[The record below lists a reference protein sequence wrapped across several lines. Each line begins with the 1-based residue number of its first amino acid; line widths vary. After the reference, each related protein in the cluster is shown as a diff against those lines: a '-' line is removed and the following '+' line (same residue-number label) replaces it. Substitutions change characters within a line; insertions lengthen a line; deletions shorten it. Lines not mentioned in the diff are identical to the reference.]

1 MLESMITNPRP
12 TRAECAD
19 VANAVLDGTD
29 CVMLSGETANGEYPG
44 NAVRMMASTC
54 VEAESI
60 ISYDNTDALIR
71 EKVLAAYGHMSA
83 AESIASSAAK
93 TAWDVKA
100 KLIIVL
106 TETGNTARLISKY
119 RPNVPVFVVT
129 TAPFA
134 ARQSNGYLK
143 NCTSKVV
150 PAGNGVE
157 TNIAEAII
165 DAKNKA
171 LVVPG
176 DLIVVIFGSKEQPGA
191 TNMVRV
197 MTV

>member
-1 MLESMITNPRP
+1 MLESMITSPRP

-44 NAVRMMASTC
+44 SAVRMMASTC
-54 VEAESI
+54 VEAESVF
-60 ISYDNTDALIR
+60 SDSTIR
-71 EKVLAAYGHMSA
+71 EKVLSAFGHMSA

-93 TAWDVKA
+93 TAFDVKA
-100 KLIIVL
+100 KLIVVL
-106 TETGNTARLISKY
+106 TETGNTARLIAKY
-119 RPNVPVFVVT
+119 RPSVPVYVVT

-134 ARQSNGYLK
+134 ARQCNGYLK

-150 PAGNGVE
+150 EPAHGVE
-157 TNIAEAII
+157 ANISEAIA
-165 DAKNKA
+165 DAKNNGWLVTGD
-171 LVVPG
+171 LVVA
-176 DLIVVIFGSKEQPGA
+176 VFGSKEQPGA

-197 MTV
+197 ITA

>member
-1 MLESMITNPRP
+1 MLESMITSPRP

-44 NAVRMMASTC
+44 SAVRMMASTC
-54 VEAESI
+54 VEAESVFAD
-60 ISYDNTDALIR
+60 STIR
-71 EKVLAAYGHMSA
+71 DQVLAAFGQMSA

-93 TAWDVKA
+93 TAFDVKA
-100 KLIIVL
+100 KLIVVL
-106 TETGNTARLISKY
+106 TETGNTARLIAKY
-119 RPNVPVFVVT
+119 RPNVPVYVVT

-143 NCTSKVV
+143 NCTSKIV
-150 PAGNGVE
+150 PPGHGVE
-157 TNIAEAII
+157 ANIAEAIL
-165 DAKNKA
+165 DGKNKGWLVTGN
-171 LVVPG
+171 LVVA
-176 DLIVVIFGSKEQPGA
+176 VFGSKEQPGA

-197 MTV
+197 ITA